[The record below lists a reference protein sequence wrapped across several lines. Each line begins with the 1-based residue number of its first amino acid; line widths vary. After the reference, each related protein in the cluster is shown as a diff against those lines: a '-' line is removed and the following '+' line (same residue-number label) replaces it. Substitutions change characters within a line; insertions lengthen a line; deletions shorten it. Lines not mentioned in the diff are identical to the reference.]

1 MHGSAH
7 AAAGFA
13 AYDQMRAARAAE
25 QAYRHHSSAAAV
37 AHSSSLHAE
46 AAAAV
51 AASADPLANLHTTAA
66 LHAAA
71 VASNSPDSASSLDP
85 HVSYLWNVWSDFI
98 TVKDWNHS
106 QYEVLNASLQE

>member
-25 QAYRHHSSAAAV
+25 QAYRHHSSAAAA

-66 LHAAA
+66 LHAAIGMA
-71 VASNSPDSASSLDP
+71 CGVGCCYPRLCGRSAC
-85 HVSYLWNVWSDFI
+85 
-98 TVKDWNHS
+98 
-106 QYEVLNASLQE
+106 

>member
-25 QAYRHHSSAAAV
+25 QAYRHHSSAAAA

-85 HVSYLWNVWSDFI
+85 HVSVTFEMFDQI
-98 TVKDWNHS
+98 P
-106 QYEVLNASLQE
+106 